1 MFSSTQAL
9 FVQQS
14 QYSCTLGRFDAGD
27 LFSGAKEVLGLTCIT
42 FNRGTAAAVLG
53 YWGGG
58 GQGLAR
64 AELIVVAEPGFGQ
77 PIWLERC
84 REGLCDS

>member
-1 MFSSTQAL
+1 MFPFTQPL
-9 FVQQS
+9 SVQQS
-14 QYSCTLGRFDAGD
+14 QYGCTLGRFGAGN
-27 LFSGAKEVLGLTCIT
+27 LFPGAKEVLGLTCIT

-58 GQGLAR
+58 GQGLGR
-64 AELIVVAEPGFGQ
+64 AELNEAEPGFAQ
-77 PIWLERC
+77 PIWLEQC